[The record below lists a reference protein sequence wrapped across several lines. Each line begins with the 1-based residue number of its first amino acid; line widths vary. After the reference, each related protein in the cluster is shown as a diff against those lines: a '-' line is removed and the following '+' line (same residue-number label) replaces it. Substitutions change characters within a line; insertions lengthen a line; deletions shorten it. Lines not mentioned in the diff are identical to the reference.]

1 MSDQIAIKKIEVKN
15 TTKIF
20 GKNSKRAA
28 QLLKEGKTKQEIL
41 KTTGATVGVKNANF
55 EVYEGEIF
63 VIMGLS
69 GSGKST
75 LVRLLNRLI
84 DPTMGNVLLDGEDI
98 VGMNKEQLRQMRR
111 KKIGM
116 VFQNFALFPHK
127 TILENTEYGLEIQ
140 GVAKAER
147 QAKAKESLKLVGLA
161 GYEDQYP
168 SQLSG
173 GMQQRV
179 GLARALANGP
189 DILLMDEAFSA
200 LDPLIRKD
208 MQDELLQ
215 LHSDMGKTIIF
226 ITHDLD
232 EALRIGDRIA
242 LMKDG
247 EIVQIG
253 TPEEILM
260 SPSNE
265 YVERFVEDVD
275 LSKVLTAGHIMK
287 KADTVQLDRGPRVA
301 LRLMKQLRISSIYVV
316 DKKNRLLGA
325 VTAQDA
331 VEAVDSGK
339 TLDEVLVTDL
349 PMFPAETILTD
360 LFDAVST
367 ATIPVAV
374 VDETKKLHG
383 IIIRGA
389 LIGALSG
396 DEQFINAGANSSGV
410 TSGANSS
417 SEIDGITGSIDSIGQ
432 REGFADTKDDSD
444 SEVKSIG

>member
-1 MSDQIAIKKIEVKN
+1 MSDQIAIKKIEVHN

-28 QLLKEGKTKQEIL
+28 QLLNEEKTKSEIL
-41 KTTGATVGVKNANF
+41 KATGATVGVKKASF
-55 EVYEGEIF
+55 DVYAGEIF

-84 DPTMGNVLLDGEDI
+84 DPTMGTILLDGEDI
-98 VGMNKEQLRQMRR
+98 VKMNKEQLREVRR

-140 GVAKAER
+140 GIAKAER
-147 QAKAKESLKLVGLA
+147 QDKAKESLKLVGLA

-168 SQLSG
+168 NQLSG

-215 LHSDMGKTIIF
+215 LHNDMGKTIIF

-287 KADTVQLDRGPRVA
+287 KADTVQVDRGARVA
-301 LRLMKQLRISSIYVV
+301 LRLMKQLGISSIYVV
-316 DKKNRLLGA
+316 DKGNRLLGA

-331 VEAVDSGK
+331 VAAVESSK
-339 TLDEVLVTDL
+339 TLQEVLICDL
-349 PMFPAETILTD
+349 PMMSADTLLID
-360 LFDAVST
+360 LFDTVST
-367 ATIPVAV
+367 ASIPVAV
-374 VDETKKLHG
+374 VNEENKLQG

-389 LIGALSG
+389 LIGALAG
-396 DEQFINAGANSSGV
+396 DNQFINNDGDVDFEQTVSEV
-410 TSGANSS
+410 TSN
-417 SEIDGITGSIDSIGQ
+417 E
-432 REGFADTKDDSD
+432 
-444 SEVKSIG
+444 

>member
-1 MSDQIAIKKIEVKN
+1 MEEQPIKKKIEVKGA
-15 TTKIF
+15 TKIF
-20 GKNSKRAA
+20 GKHTRRAA
-28 QLLKEGKTKQEIL
+28 TLLQEGKTKKEIL
-41 KTTGATVGVKNANF
+41 KETGATVGVNDASF
-55 EVYEGEIF
+55 DVYEGEIF

-84 DPTMGNVLLDGEDI
+84 DPTLGNILIDGEDI
-98 VGMNKEQLRQMRR
+98 VQMNKEKLRQVRR

-127 TILENTEYGLEIQ
+127 TILSNTEYGLEIQ
-140 GVAKAER
+140 GVPKAER
-147 QAKAKESLKLVGLA
+147 TEKAMESLRLVGLA
-161 GYEDQYP
+161 GYEEQYP

-179 GLARALANGP
+179 GLARAIANDP
-189 DILLMDEAFSA
+189 DVLLMDEAFSA

-215 LHSDMGKTIIF
+215 LHNDMEKTIIF

-232 EALRIGDRIA
+232 EALRIGDRIL

-247 EIVQIG
+247 EVVQIG

-275 LSKVLTAGHIMK
+275 LSKVLTAAHIMK
-287 KADTVQLDRGPRVA
+287 SADSVQVDRGPRVA
-301 LRLMKQLRISSIYVV
+301 LRLMKRLRISSMYVT
-316 DKKNRLLGA
+316 DKQNRLLGA
-325 VTAQDA
+325 VTAHDA
-331 VEAVDSGK
+331 DEAVAEGK
-339 TLDEVLVTDL
+339 PLEDILMTDITTVSEDRLITELLDV
-349 PMFPAETILTD
+349 
-360 LFDAVST
+360 VST

-374 VDETKKLHG
+374 VDEEKRLKG

-396 DEQFINAGANSSGV
+396 NDRFINENGTVHGDEGKEV
-410 TSGANSS
+410 
-417 SEIDGITGSIDSIGQ
+417 EPIG
-432 REGFADTKDDSD
+432 
-444 SEVKSIG
+444 

>member
-1 MSDQIAIKKIEVKN
+1 MNELQVKKKIEVKGA
-15 TTKIF
+15 TKIF

-28 QLLKEGKTKQEIL
+28 QLLREGKSKSDIL
-41 KTTGATVGVKNANF
+41 KETGATVGVNNVTF
-55 EVYEGEIF
+55 DVLDGEIF

-84 DPTMGNVLLDGEDI
+84 NPTMGLILLDGDDI
-98 VGMNKEQLRQMRR
+98 VSMNKESLREVRR

-127 TILENTEYGLEIQ
+127 TIEENTEYGLEIQ
-140 GVAKAER
+140 GLTKVER
-147 QAKAKESLKLVGLA
+147 QAKARESLKLVGLA

-168 SQLSG
+168 NQLSG

-179 GLARALANGP
+179 GLARALANDP

-208 MQDELLQ
+208 MQNELLQ
-215 LHSDMGKTIIF
+215 LHHDMGKTIIF

-287 KADTVQLDRGPRVA
+287 KADTVLVDRGPRVA
-301 LRLMKQLRISSIYVV
+301 LRLMKQLGISSIYVV
-316 DKKNRLLGA
+316 DKSNRLMGA

-331 VEAVDSGK
+331 VLASESDKSLEQVII
-339 TLDEVLVTDL
+339 TNL
-349 PMFPAETILTD
+349 PMVSSDMVLTD
-360 LFDAVST
+360 LFDLVST
-367 ATIPVAV
+367 ASIPVAV
-374 VDETKKLHG
+374 INEDQKLQG

-389 LIGALSG
+389 LIGALAG
-396 DEQFINAGANSSGV
+396 DNQFINNNGTVDSTEDLNMGV
-410 TSGANSS
+410 NEHG
-417 SEIDGITGSIDSIGQ
+417 
-432 REGFADTKDDSD
+432 
-444 SEVKSIG
+444 

>member
-1 MSDQIAIKKIEVKN
+1 MSEQITKKKIEVIN

-20 GKNSKRAA
+20 GKNAKRAS
-28 QLLKEGKTKQEIL
+28 QLLNEGNTKSEIL
-41 KTTGATVGVKNANF
+41 KATGATVGVKNASF
-55 EVYEGEIF
+55 DVYEGEIF

-84 DPTMGNVLLDGEDI
+84 DPTMGNILLDGEDI
-98 VGMNKEQLRQMRR
+98 VTMNKEQLRNVRR

-127 TILENTEYGLEIQ
+127 TILENAEYGLEIQ

-147 QAKAKESLKLVGLA
+147 QDKAKESLGLVGLA
-161 GYEDQYP
+161 GYEDQFP
-168 SQLSG
+168 GQLSG

-215 LHSDMGKTIIF
+215 LHNDMGKTIIF

-287 KADTVQLDRGPRVA
+287 KADTIQIDRGARVA
-301 LRLMKQLRISSIYVV
+301 LRMMKQLGISSIYVV
-316 DKKNRLLGA
+316 DKAKRLLGA

-331 VEAVDSGK
+331 ALAIETGK
-339 TLDEVLVTDL
+339 ALDEIMITEFPMIL
-349 PMFPAETILTD
+349 PDTLLID
-360 LFDAVST
+360 LFDIVST
-367 ATIPVAV
+367 AVIPVAV
-374 VDETKKLHG
+374 VDENNKLQG

-396 DEQFINAGANSSGV
+396 DNQFINNNG
-410 TSGANSS
+410 T
-417 SEIDGITGSIDSIGQ
+417 
-432 REGFADTKDDSD
+432 FDSD
-444 SEVKSIG
+444 EQTDTEVKTNG

>member
-1 MSDQIAIKKIEVKN
+1 MSESLMKKKIEVLG

-20 GKNSKRAA
+20 GKNSKRAT
-28 QLLKEGKTKQEIL
+28 QMLKEGKTKKEIL
-41 KTTGATVGVKNANF
+41 KATGATVGVKNASF
-55 EVYEGEIF
+55 DVYDGEIF

-84 DPTMGNVLLDGEDI
+84 NPTTGQILLDGEDI
-98 VGMNKEQLRQMRR
+98 VTMNKEQLRAVRR

-127 TILENTEYGLEIQ
+127 TIQENTEYGLEIQ
-140 GVAKAER
+140 GITKGER
-147 QAKAKESLKLVGLA
+147 QAKALESLKLVGLA
-161 GYEDQYP
+161 GYENQYP

-179 GLARALANGP
+179 GLARALANDP

-215 LHSDMGKTIIF
+215 LHHDMGKTIIF

-247 EIVQIG
+247 DIVQIG

-275 LSKVLTAGHIMK
+275 LSKVLTAGHILK
-287 KADTVQLDRGPRVA
+287 KADTVQVDRGPRVA
-301 LRLMKQLRISSIYVV
+301 LRLMKHLNISSIYVV
-316 DKKNRLLGA
+316 DKGNRLLGA
-325 VTAQDA
+325 ITAQDA
-331 VEAVDSGK
+331 VNAAESGK
-339 TLDEVLVTDL
+339 SIEEVLRIDMQMVSADTV
-349 PMFPAETILTD
+349 LTD
-360 LFDAVST
+360 LFDVVST

-374 VDETKKLHG
+374 VDDQKKLQG

-389 LIGALSG
+389 LIGALAG
-396 DEQFINAGANSSGV
+396 DGQFINNEVQVDPSLV
-410 TSGANSS
+410 KNM
-417 SEIDGITGSIDSIGQ
+417 EV
-432 REGFADTKDDSD
+432 KDD
-444 SEVKSIG
+444 E

>member
-1 MSDQIAIKKIEVKN
+1 MSEVKAIKKIEVKD

-28 QLLKEGKTKQEIL
+28 QLLREGKSKDEIL
-41 KTTGATVGVKNANF
+41 KETGATVGVKNATF
-55 EVYEGEIF
+55 EVFDGEIF

-84 DPTMGNVLLDGEDI
+84 EPTTGQVLIDGEDI
-98 VGMNKEQLRQMRR
+98 VKMNKEQLRNVRR

-127 TILENTEYGLEIQ
+127 TVLANTEYGLEIQ
-140 GVAKAER
+140 GVSKEERKMDAKVALR
-147 QAKAKESLKLVGLA
+147 LVGLG
-161 GYEDQYP
+161 GYEEQTP
-168 SQLSG
+168 GQLSG

-179 GLARALANGP
+179 GLARALANNP

-260 SPSNE
+260 NPSNE

-275 LSKVLTAGHIMK
+275 LSKVLTAAHIMK
-287 KADTVQLDRGPRVA
+287 HADTVQIDRGARVA
-301 LRLMKQLRISSIYVV
+301 LKLMRSLRISSIYVV
-316 DKKNRLLGA
+316 DKRGRLLGA

-331 VEAVDSGK
+331 VTATEKGQTLEDVLLTDVIKIPEDS
-339 TLDEVLVTDL
+339 V
-349 PMFPAETILTD
+349 LTD
-360 LFDAVST
+360 LFDKVST

-374 VDETKKLHG
+374 VDEEQRLKG

-389 LIGALSG
+389 LIGALAG
-396 DEQFINAGANSSGV
+396 NNQFINEN
-410 TSGANSS
+410 
-417 SEIDGITGSIDSIGQ
+417 GIVDEVVE
-432 REGFADTKDDSD
+432 REF
-444 SEVKSIG
+444 EVITNE

>member
-1 MSDQIAIKKIEVKN
+1 MNEQSIKKKIVVKD
-15 TTKIF
+15 TTKVF
-20 GKNSKRAA
+20 GKNMKRAV
-28 QLLKEGKTKQEIL
+28 QLLKEGKSKGDIL
-41 KTTGATVGVKNANF
+41 KATGATVGVKNVNF
-55 EVYEGEIF
+55 DVYDGEIF

-75 LVRLLNRLI
+75 LVRMLNRLI
-84 DPTMGNVLLDGEDI
+84 DPTVGQILLDGEDI
-98 VGMNKEQLRQMRR
+98 VQMNKEQLREVRR

-116 VFQNFALFPHK
+116 VFQNFSLFPHK
-127 TILENTEYGLEIQ
+127 TIVENTEYGLEIQ
-140 GVAKAER
+140 GVSKDQRRLKAV
-147 QAKAKESLKLVGLA
+147 ESLKLVGLA

-168 SQLSG
+168 NQLSG

-179 GLARALANGP
+179 GLARALANDP

-208 MQDELLQ
+208 MQNELLQ
-215 LHSDMGKTIIF
+215 LHSDMGKTFIF

-275 LSKVLTAGHIMK
+275 LAKVLTAGHIMK
-287 KADTVQLDRGPRVA
+287 QADTVQVDRGPRVA
-301 LRLMKQLRISSIYVV
+301 LRLMKQLGISSIYVV
-316 DKKNRLLGA
+316 DKSNRLMGA

-331 VEAVDSGK
+331 VAASETDKS
-339 TLDEVLVTDL
+339 LEDVLISNL
-349 PMFPAETILTD
+349 PMITPDTVLTE
-360 LFDAVST
+360 LFDVVST

-374 VDETKKLHG
+374 ISEDKKLLG

-396 DEQFINAGANSSGV
+396 DNQFINN
-410 TSGANSS
+410 
-417 SEIDGITGSIDSIGQ
+417 DGII
-432 REGFADTKDDSD
+432 EPADQTNT
-444 SEVKSIG
+444 EVV